1 MSRIAVLVGSVRRNG
16 NTEMLANAFVKGAEE
31 SNEVTVISVADY
43 NISAC
48 VGCNACADSENNDC
62 CIDDDMQEIYRI
74 LAESEVIVVAS
85 PVYFYSISAQLKALV
100 DRLHTPKRSSFK
112 TKKLGLLLAAASPLE
127 QVFDSI
133 KIQYKLILDYF
144 GLEDIGSVMVRE
156 VKDKGDIAKTDALQ
170 RAYELGKSIK

>member
-1 MSRIAVLVGSVRRNG
+1 MVGSVRKDG
-16 NTEMLANAFVKGAEE
+16 NTQTLANAFVKGAEE
-31 SNEVTVISVADY
+31 SNKVTVVSVADY
-43 NISAC
+43 KINAC
-48 VGCNACADSENNDC
+48 TGCNACADNENNDC
-62 CIDDDMQEIYRI
+62 CIDDDMQRIYKI
-74 LAESEVIVVAS
+74 LAKSDIIVVAS

-112 TKKLGLLLAAASPLE
+112 AKKLGLLLVAASPLE

-133 KIQYKLILDYF
+133 KVQYKLILDYF

-170 RAYELGKSIK
+170 RAYELGKSIN